1 VHLANPAAMQQYN
14 GLKYPDDHSD
24 ARWLAPLLR
33 LGVLPEGYIYPK
45 AERAVRDLLRKRAHL
60 VRQHT
65 AQLLSVHNL
74 MARNTGSR
82 FSAKRLVERTPAD
95 RQGMRPEAAH
105 VLAVTSSLAVVHGRG
120 PQIKTLEKT
129 VNTCL
134 KPTPAYAQL
143 QTVAGIGTTLAQT
156 IVLETGDMGRFPPV
170 GHYASYC
177 RCVGSTNISN
187 GKRKGHGHVKHGN
200 PSLEW
205 AYMEAA
211 QLAIRFSPTVQRF
224 YQRKQAKSHVMIARK
239 TVAHKLARACYDIM
253 RDLVPFD
260 VHKAFG

>member
-1 VHLANPAAMQQYN
+1 
-14 GLKYPDDHSD
+14 
-24 ARWLAPLLR
+24 
-33 LGVLPEGYIYPK
+33 VLPEGYISPK

-65 AQLLSVHNL
+65 AQVLSVQNL

-82 FSAKRLVERTPAD
+82 CSAKRLVEFTPAD
-95 RQGMRPEAAH
+95 LQGMLPTAEH
-105 VLAVTSSLAVVHGRG
+105 VLAVTSSLAVVQCLGQ
-120 PQIKTLEKT
+120 QIKTLEKT

-143 QTVAGIGTTLAQT
+143 QTVDGIGTTLAQT
-156 IVLETGDMGRFPPV
+156 IVLETGDIGRFPTV

-177 RCVGSTNISN
+177 RCVGSTKISN
-187 GKRKGHGHVKHGN
+187 GKRKGQGNVKNGN
-200 PSLEW
+200 PYLEW

-211 QLAIRFSPTVQRF
+211 QFAIRFSPTVQRF
-224 YQRKQAKSHVMIARK
+224 YQRKQAKSHLMIARK
-239 TVAHKLARACYDIM
+239 TVAHKLARACYYIM
-253 RDLVPFD
+253 RDLVPFE